1 MKKYENLFISDF
13 LIEKEVNQGLSHK
26 TILTYYTMF
35 NYLLSNPYVDIN
47 NLKTFTKNNFI
58 RFLWSLLIEKNWTSH
73 TYNRNKKCA
82 KVFCDFL
89 IKEWFL
95 DKNPLQDIKDR
106 KIDKTLPKIFTNNEL
121 DHIIRNI
128 NNIFWWDDFISLR
141 NKTLMF
147 TYIYSWI
154 RFSELVNL
162 NITDI
167 NLDEWYIRINK
178 WKWWKDRYVPLIN
191 KLYIFLKKYYD
202 YRSKMDFKK
211 TYLFPTKYGN
221 NLQYREV
228 YKINKMLQK
237 KLWFKIT
244 THMFRHTFATELV
257 KKNLNLY
264 NISQILWHTKLDTTK
279 VYLNFDTEK
288 VRDSINLL
296 NLYC

>member
-1 MKKYENLFISDF
+1 MKKYDNLFISDF
-13 LIEKEVNQGLSHK
+13 LLEKEVNQGLSKK

-35 NYLLSNPYVDIN
+35 NYLLSNPYIDIN
-47 NLKTFTKNNFI
+47 NLKSFTKNNFV

-82 KVFCDFL
+82 KVFCDYL
-89 IKEWFL
+89 VKEWYL
-95 DKNPLQDIKDR
+95 ENNPLNDIKDR
-106 KIDKTLPKIFTNNEL
+106 KIDKSLPKVFSNNEL
-121 DHIIRNI
+121 DQIIRNI
-128 NNIFWWDDFISLR
+128 NNIFNWEDFLSLR
-141 NKTLMF
+141 NKTLMM

-162 NITDI
+162 HITDI

-202 YRSKMDFKK
+202 YRNKMDFKK

-288 VRDSINLL
+288 VRDSINLI